1 MTWTRTSREI
11 LPVRPSALW
20 TSLADFTRW
29 PDWDPDLDRVELHGP
44 AEVGSTGFLVP
55 NGFRGRV
62 HSRVAEP
69 FTITSLTQH
78 REIAFRQPIP
88 LGAMDLVLRLTAV
101 DGGTEFV
108 QKVTF
113 AGPLRSVMV
122 AIIGGDVVKHF
133 GFKCARLTELAAAQ
147 ADRDAR

>member
-11 LPVRPSALW
+11 LPCPPSALW
-20 TSLADFTRW
+20 APLADFTRW
-29 PDWDPDLDRVELHGP
+29 PDWDPDLAGLELHGP
-44 AEVGSTGFLVP
+44 AAVGTTGFLVP

-69 FTITSLTQH
+69 FTITALTEH

-88 LGAMDLVLRLTAV
+88 LGAMDLVLTLTEV
-101 DGGTEFV
+101 GGGTEFV
-108 QKVTF
+108 QKVTMG
-113 AGPLRSVMV
+113 GPLRSVMV

-133 GFKCARLTELAAAQ
+133 DVKCARLAELAAAQ
-147 ADRDAR
+147 ADRDA